1 MKATTKVTLA
11 QFIEI
16 MHSQKGA
23 TFSGLTYHVDEGKSK
38 TKNKKKALQKTVTVG
53 ATLNS
58 VYQAKIDRIL
68 TENGLDFD
76 WTPNKMTGRSYDVND
91 KNRCIVYKDTDSRIG
106 YLCFVAET
114 HAKPQVQLFRNGQ
127 PVERADVWNADYITP
142 AGLRQNDKK
151 AVQNSIFNHAIKA
164 SAAAEENG
172 AIDLANELKAKANK
186 IANVAE
192 LQKLEFMFRTVQLDN
207 IIGARFGG
215 ENYII
220 EG

>member
-1 MKATTKVTLA
+1 MKATKITLA
-11 QFIEI
+11 QFTE
-16 MHSQKGA
+16 MMKSVKGA
-23 TFSGLTYHVDEGKSK
+23 TFSGLTYHVDESKSR
-38 TKNKKKALQKTVTVG
+38 TKNGAKMLQKTVELA

-76 WTPNKMTGRSYDVND
+76 WTPNKMTGRSYDAND
-91 KNRCIVYKDTDSRIG
+91 KNRCIVYKDKNPNIG
-106 YLCFVAET
+106 YLCFVAEA
-114 HAKPQVQLFRNGQ
+114 HAKPNTQLFRNGQ
-127 PVERADVWNADYITP
+127 PVDRKDVWNEQYITP

-151 AVQNSIFNHAIKA
+151 AVQNSIFNHALKA
-164 SAAAEENG
+164 SAQAESEGNTE
-172 AIDLANELKAKANK
+172 LAEQLKAKANA

-215 ENYII
+215 ESYII

>member
-1 MKATTKVTLA
+1 MKATKITLA
-11 QFIEI
+11 QFLEL
-16 MHSQKGA
+16 MKSQKGA
-23 TFSGLTYHVDEGKSK
+23 TFSGLTYHVDESKSRVV
-38 TKNKKKALQKTVTVG
+38 NGKKALQKTVEIG

-68 TENGLDFD
+68 TENGLNFD
-76 WTPNKMTGRSYDVND
+76 WTPNKMTGRHYDEND
-91 KNRCIVYKDTDSRIG
+91 KNRCIVYKDTNPNIG

-114 HAKPQVQLFRNGQ
+114 HAKPVTQLFRNGQ
-127 PVERADVWNADYITP
+127 PVERKDVWNEQYITP
-142 AGLRQNDKK
+142 AGLRQDDKK
-151 AVQNSIFNHAIKA
+151 AVQNSIFNHALK
-164 SAAAEENG
+164 AAADAETEGNTE
-172 AIDLANELKAKANK
+172 LAEQLKAKANA